1 MSPLLCLPGGAPA
14 RLPPSPARRR
24 LTRLAR
30 AAACVL
36 NLVAAGAHAQ
46 APDLARLS
54 LEDLLDVEIVTASRF
69 QQRVAEAPSVVQVIT
84 AEDIRTHGW
93 RTLGEALDSL
103 PGLYVSDT
111 GLYTYLGA
119 RGLLRAGDYN
129 TRFLLLVNGHRLN
142 DPVYSQSPI
151 GAEFPLDLSLVER
164 IEYAPGPGSAVYGSN
179 AFFGVIN
186 VLTRA
191 PATFGHG
198 ELRAAAGNHGTTDL
212 QLTVPVRTAAGD
224 TLLSARAFDTQGR
237 TLRFP
242 AFADTPS
249 GGVVRDQDGERARQ
263 VFVQHTRDRL
273 SLQLVAGDRRK
284 EDPVAPYQ
292 QTFAEPGAQVQDR
305 WIAFGA
311 TLDGTLGDRVDA
323 SARLDAIDYRYVG
336 DYVYGG
342 APTYLNR
349 DIASGVAFVAS
360 GHLVARLGARHTLV
374 GGIEVQQDHGV
385 VQRNFDVAPYASYL
399 EARHDMTSWGVFVDD
414 EFRFADAWRV
424 NAGLRADRSDRGVV
438 RLSPRLALIG
448 EPQGGGLVKLIVGQ
462 SYRSPNAYER
472 YYQVESEEGAQRA
485 NPALGAEHVQTAE
498 LFYSR
503 GVGARGRA
511 ELGVY
516 HYRLHD
522 LITLLAT
529 DDGALTMSNAGHA
542 RSRGA
547 ELAYVYQGDRGLRLR
562 ASYAYSEVADSEA
575 ARPLNA
581 PHGIA
586 RVSAAVPLAEGWRL
600 GMSAQ
605 RMGGRVSRE
614 GRLPAYTRLD
624 AHLVWDV
631 PARPLAWSL
640 GVRNLL
646 DQAYA
651 DPVGPEFLQDTV
663 PRRGRELWLQAR
675 WRW

>member
-1 MSPLLCLPGGAPA
+1 MSLSPPAGAPA
-14 RLPPSPARRR
+14 PAPWFRPFRPLQRLG
-24 LTRLAR
+24 LAGACALSL
-30 AAACVL
+30 AATS
-36 NLVAAGAHAQ
+36 AHAQ

-84 AEDIRTHGW
+84 AEDIRAHGW

-119 RGLLRAGDYN
+119 RGLLRAGDYD
-129 TRFLLLVNGHRLN
+129 TRFLLLVNGHRIN
-142 DPVYSQSPI
+142 DPVYSQSPV
-151 GAEFPLDLSLVER
+151 GAEFPLDLALVER

-186 VLTRA
+186 VLTRT
-191 PATFGHG
+191 PETFGHG
-198 ELRAAAGNHGTTDL
+198 ELRAAAGTHGTTDL
-212 QLTVPVRTAAGD
+212 QLTVPVRTAEGQ
-224 TLLSARAFDTQGR
+224 TLLSARAYHTQGR

-249 GGVVRDQDGERARQ
+249 GGVVRDQDDERVRQ
-263 VFVQHTRDRL
+263 VFMQHARQGL

-284 EDPVAPYQ
+284 DDPVAPYE
-292 QTFAEPGAQVQDR
+292 QTFAAPGAQVQDR

-311 TLDGTLGDRVDA
+311 TLDGSLAAAVDA
-323 SARLDAIDYRYVG
+323 SARLDIIDYRYVG
-336 DYVYGG
+336 DYVYGS

-349 DIASGVAFVAS
+349 DIASGVSFVA
-360 GHLVARLGARHTLV
+360 GGQLVARLGARHTLV

-385 VQRNFDVAPYASYL
+385 VQRNFDVAPYVSYL
-399 EARHDMTSWGVFVDD
+399 DSRHHMTSWGVFVDD
-414 EFRFADAWRV
+414 EFRVADAWRV
-424 NAGLRADRSDRGVV
+424 NAGLRADRSDRGIV

-448 EPQGGGLVKLIVGQ
+448 EPRGGGLLKLIVGQ

-472 YYQVESEEGAQRA
+472 YYQVDAEEGAQRA
-485 NPALGAEHVQTAE
+485 NPALGAEHVQTVE

-503 GVGARGRA
+503 GLGTHGRA
-511 ELGVY
+511 ELSVY
-516 HYRLHD
+516 RYRLRD

-547 ELAYVYQGDRGLRLR
+547 ELAYAYQGDGGLRLR

-575 ARPLNA
+575 ARPVNA

-605 RMGGRVSRE
+605 HVGRRTSRE
-614 GRLPAYTRLD
+614 GRVPAYTRLD

-646 DQAYA
+646 GETYA

-663 PRRGRELWLQAR
+663 PRRGREAWLETR

>member
-1 MSPLLCLPGGAPA
+1 MSPFLSLPGGAPA
-14 RLPPSPARRR
+14 RLPPSPARPG

-30 AAACVL
+30 AAACAL
-36 NLVAAGAHAQ
+36 SLAATSAHAQ

-84 AEDIRTHGW
+84 AEDIRVHGW

-119 RGLLRAGDYN
+119 RGLLRAGDYD
-129 TRFLLLVNGHRLN
+129 TRFLLLVNGHRIN
-142 DPVYSQSPI
+142 DPVYSQSPV
-151 GAEFPLDLSLVER
+151 GAEFPLDLALVER

-191 PATFGHG
+191 PETFGHG

-224 TLLSARAFDTQGR
+224 TLLSARAYDTQGR

-249 GGVVRDQDGERARQ
+249 GGVVRDQDDERVRQ
-263 VFVQHTRDRL
+263 GFVQHARQGL

-284 EDPVAPYQ
+284 DDPVAPYE
-292 QTFAEPGAQVQDR
+292 QTFAAPGAQVQDR

-311 TLDGTLGDRVDA
+311 SLGGPVSAAVDA
-323 SARLDAIDYRYVG
+323 SARLDVIDYRYVG
-336 DYVYGG
+336 DYVYGS

-349 DIASGVAFVAS
+349 DIASGVSLVA
-360 GHLVARLGARHTLV
+360 GGQLVARLGARHTLV

-399 EARHDMTSWGVFVDD
+399 DARHNMTSWGVFVDD
-414 EFRFADAWRV
+414 EFRVADAWRV
-424 NAGLRADRSDRGVV
+424 NAGLRADRNDRGVV

-448 EPQGGGLVKLIVGQ
+448 EPGGGLVKLIVGQ

-472 YYQVESEEGAQRA
+472 YYQVESDDSTQRA

-503 GVGARGRA
+503 GVGAHGRA
-511 ELGVY
+511 ELSVY

-529 DDGALTMSNAGHA
+529 DDGALTMSNAGYA

-547 ELAYVYQGDRGLRLR
+547 ELAYAYQGDGGLRLR
-562 ASYAYSEVADSEA
+562 ASYAYSDVADSQA
-575 ARPLNA
+575 ARPVNA

-586 RVSAAVPLAEGWRL
+586 RVSAAVPLAGGWRL

-646 DQAYA
+646 DQGYA

-663 PRRGRELWLQAR
+663 PRRGRETWLEAR

>member
-14 RLPPSPARRR
+14 HLPPSPARRR

-30 AAACVL
+30 AAACAL
-36 NLVAAGAHAQ
+36 GLAATGAHAQ

-69 QQRVAEAPSVVQVIT
+69 QQRVAEAPSIVQVIT
-84 AEDIRTHGW
+84 AEDIRAQGW
-93 RTLGEALDSL
+93 RTLAEALDSL
-103 PGLYVSDT
+103 AGLYISDT

-249 GGVVRDQDGERARQ
+249 GGVVRDKDGERARQ

-424 NAGLRADRSDRGVV
+424 NAGLRADRSDRGIV
-438 RLSPRLALIG
+438 RLSPRVALIG
-448 EPQGGGLVKLIVGQ
+448 EPSDGGLFKLIVGQ

-472 YYQVESEEGAQRA
+472 YYQVESDDSAQRA
-485 NPALGAEHVQTAE
+485 NPALGAEQVQTAE

-503 GVGARGRA
+503 GLGARGRA
-511 ELGVY
+511 ELSLY

-522 LITLLAT
+522 LITLVGT
-529 DDGALTMSNAGHA
+529 HDSALVLSNAGFA

-547 ELAYVYQGDRGLRLR
+547 ELAYAYQGDDGLRLR
-562 ASYAYSEVADSEA
+562 ASYAYSDVTDSETA
-575 ARPLNA
+575 HPVNA

-586 RVSAAVPLAEGWRL
+586 RVSAAVPLAHGWGL

-605 RMGGRVSRE
+605 HVGRRTTRE
-614 GRLPAYTRLD
+614 GRVAAYSTLN

-646 DQAYA
+646 DEAYA

-663 PRRGRELWLQAR
+663 PHRGREYWLDAR